1 MMRVLQVTAIPVT
14 AERFV
19 TPLADALGEAG
30 FAVELATGPGRG
42 LDNLEA
48 QGYRVHRLPISRSV
62 LGWRNLHAVGA
73 LRDLIRGSQFDIVH
87 AHTPAASAVT
97 RLAAPRRGVRV
108 LYTMHGSLWGGGG
121 SGGGGV
127 SAWRRAAFTALERTL
142 ARKTDLVFTV
152 NSEDAADC
160 VRRAGFPADK
170 VVTLAAGGAGV
181 APEFFLGDEA
191 VQAVAREARRRLKLE
206 ANAPVIGYVGRTV
219 AAKGMAIL
227 ARAFARIARSDSQV
241 RLLILGG
248 ALEGDRAPYSW
259 DRFLGEVGP
268 PGVDRVL
275 WLGFRDRIAPLIAAM
290 TVVVLPSQRE
300 GFGMSLAE
308 AGALGRPVVATDTRG
323 ARAVVEPGVTGLL
336 VPVGDTGALTEALL
350 RLLKAPDEAVRLGAA
365 GRQRAAAKFTR
376 ERVLR
381 TYLECY
387 ASLRSGTASLAR

>member
-1 MMRVLQVTAIPVT
+1 MRVLQVTAIPVT

-73 LRDLIRGSQFDIVH
+73 LRALIRRNQFDIVH
-87 AHTPAASAVT
+87 AHTPAASAVA
-97 RLAAPRRGVRV
+97 RQAAPRRGVRV
-108 LYTMHGSLWGGGG
+108 LYTMHGSLWGGG
-121 SGGGGV
+121 V
-127 SAWRRAAFTALERTL
+127 SALRRAAFTALERAL
-142 ARKTDLVFTV
+142 ARKTDVVFTV

-170 VVTLAAGGAGV
+170 VVTLPAGGAGV

-191 VQAVAREARRRLKLE
+191 AQALARRARRQLKLE
-206 ANAPVIGYVGRTV
+206 AGAPVIGYVGRTV

-227 ARAFARIARSDSQV
+227 ARAFAGIARSDPQV

-248 ALEGDRAPYSW
+248 CLAGDRAAYSR
-259 DRFLGEVGP
+259 DRFLREVGP
-268 PGVDRVL
+268 PGADRVL
-275 WLGFRDRIAPLIAAM
+275 WLGFRDRIAPIIAAM

-308 AGALGRPVVATDTRG
+308 AAALGRPVVATDTRG
-323 ARAVVEPGVTGLL
+323 ARAVVEPGETGLL

-350 RLLKAPDEAVRLGAA
+350 QLLKAPEEAVRLGAA
-365 GRQRAAAKFTR
+365 GRQRAAARFTR

-381 TYLECY
+381 TYLESY
-387 ASLRSGTASLAR
+387 DSLRSSTPSLAR